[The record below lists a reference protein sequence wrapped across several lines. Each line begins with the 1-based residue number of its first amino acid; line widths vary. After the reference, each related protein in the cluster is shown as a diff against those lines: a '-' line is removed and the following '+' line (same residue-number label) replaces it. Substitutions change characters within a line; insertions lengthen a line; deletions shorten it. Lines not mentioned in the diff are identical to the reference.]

1 MGKRQLRG
9 AENGDGPRKRQRVV
23 HEAPTSEV
31 IHTSRQLRQLL
42 AFDPDLGRSR
52 HGLQSFKLLLDSLL
66 SRDDDTDSAEKR
78 QQHELR
84 FTIVKEYLQSTKPTE
99 DDENSTYLPDIMQT
113 WSHAGQVNNENLL
126 SAVPVVLALL
136 LKLLSQSLELT
147 PIGLGI
153 CRTLLQKRQQELIS
167 RSLSADKGK
176 AFIISPTLRMLRE
189 AVCFDGGA
197 IARPMFRAR
206 MSMLKSLARNM
217 GIVHI
222 GEEPE
227 DIKKPSPRTNAV
239 QFFLSA
245 LKYLHPEAKK
255 ELLAQRDV
263 VTALT
268 RDIKQDLPY
277 LVLDLLNGLR
287 DYVLLDSKVPR
298 EAKSNLLSSTTL
310 IKISGLYYYRQAN
323 DDLPSI
329 PDAAH
334 DFLMTACANPS
345 CGVLR
350 QDTGL
355 YPREADPNAAIP
367 SADLEELGLE
377 AIVWMN
383 KFKTEV
389 PVRNF
394 VLSNLLQNLRP
405 WSSVKQSELITSI
418 FKVAPELIAD
428 FFIKNKSFT
437 FEPKLSATWI
447 GYAAFLFNTVALP
460 LPEYFCRGSGYAE
473 LPPPTSIVMDNILP
487 LPLNQKALSRCL
499 TNKSRMIS
507 FFATRI
513 LILAVQKLDT
523 AVKMHQDPAHSSKFH
538 NNQALWTEAAR
549 RLIDEFCQRSP
560 GIKEMI
566 NSYRSIPED
575 DILHREAASQLLRL
589 YYEVIPQVA
598 LMAKFD
604 VAPLLETAL
613 RRLSKQ
619 KQQKE
624 TRSEE
629 VGEDDPRDFA
639 LSLKELEN
647 LLAIAGY
654 SPGMRWFTATEQLTL
669 SPFLTLLKVYVE
681 APHGVSLA
689 PVRQVL
695 DFVAVEQQVVPA
707 KDKGHPG
714 ISVLLE
720 TLKELMASSPS
731 SLAVLWPFLDKC
743 LTRCTTAPVKY
754 LEMLQDLGPKDAEDE
769 VRTVN
774 PLVAAIIEQL
784 PFAAKAADSKS
795 TLDGLGRFLPKFL
808 GYSAAAGES
817 KPLLEAALAVMSDSF
832 AKGLGKSLA
841 VPKKHPF
848 KQAGVG
854 KSIQAK
860 QDRNNTAAN
869 GDKPESGDDIAALD
883 SEQLERVLDVPDNL
897 ATDNSALV
905 KWQSKSVDE
914 LVDEG
919 YAISLISLL
928 ASEHASIRKEALVN
942 ILKMA
947 SKVQQSEYEEKE
959 QIWLLLSELAETARV
974 AAASQA
980 INAVAPLPSTI
991 VAFACHAVN
1000 VLRDPTHSLYPKI
1013 NSFLTRGPF
1022 WSVDRVPL
1030 ADEVLTE
1037 EPAVGDSYYSQL
1049 NWLLAYLLDGLR
1061 TSKDLELFHKKRAKG
1076 PLFERLLAVAGN
1088 PYMRTPLRMQVLR
1101 ILYRASKIEGG
1112 STTLVTRFGVVSWL
1126 EELLKMK
1133 KSMSAT
1139 QSQGGAGTVVSSED
1153 EVAAYKGLLKR
1164 IWETC
1169 DKGRVEGWSKGGVE
1183 SVIV

>member
-1 MGKRQLRG
+1 MGKRQFRG

-52 HGLQSFKLLLDSLL
+52 HGLQSFKLLLDSLI
-66 SRDDDTDSAEKR
+66 SRDDITDNAEKR

-84 FTIVKEYLQSTKPTE
+84 FTIVKEYLQSTKPIE
-99 DDENSTYLPDIMQT
+99 DDESSTYLPDIMQT

-206 MSMLKSLARNM
+206 VSMLKSLARNM

-277 LVLDLLNGLR
+277 LVLELLNGLR
-287 DYVLLDSKVPR
+287 DHVLLDNKVPR

-310 IKISGLYYYRQAN
+310 IKISGLYYYRQVN

-329 PDAAH
+329 PEAAH
-334 DFLMTACANPS
+334 GFLMTACTNPS

-473 LPPPTSIVMDNILP
+473 LPPPTSVVMDNILP

-499 TNKSRMIS
+499 TNKSRMVS

-523 AVKMHQDPAHSSKFH
+523 AVRMHQDPAHSSKSH

-549 RLIDEFCQRSP
+549 RLVDEFCQRSP

-604 VAPLLETAL
+604 VSPLLETAL
-613 RRLSKQ
+613 KRLSKHE
-619 KQQKE
+619 KQKE

-629 VGEDDPRDFA
+629 DVESDPRDFA

-654 SPGMRWFTATEQLTL
+654 SPGMRWFAATEQLTL
-669 SPFLTLLKVYVE
+669 SPFTTLLKVYVE

-689 PVRQVL
+689 PVRRVL
-695 DFVAVEQQVVPA
+695 DFVAVEQHVVPA

-720 TLKELMASSPS
+720 PLMELMASSPS
-731 SLAVLWPFLDKC
+731 SLAILWPFLDKC

-754 LEMLQDLGPKDAEDE
+754 LEMLQDLAKDAEDE
-769 VRTVN
+769 VLTVS

-795 TLDGLGRFLPKFL
+795 TLERLGRFLPKFL

-817 KPLLEAALAVMSDSF
+817 KPLLEAALAVMSESF
-832 AKGLGKSLA
+832 AQGLEKSLT

-848 KQAGVG
+848 KQAKGG
-854 KSIQAK
+854 KSTEAK
-860 QDRNNTAAN
+860 QDTNNTTAE
-869 GDKPESGDDIAALD
+869 GKKSESGDDVVALD
-883 SEQLERVLDVPDNL
+883 SEQLERVLNVPDSL
-897 ATDNSALV
+897 AADNSALV
-905 KWQSKSVDE
+905 KWQNKSVDE

-919 YAISLISLL
+919 HAISLISLL

-947 SKVQQSEYEEKE
+947 AKVQQSEYEEKE

-980 INAVAPLPSTI
+980 VNAVVPLPSTVI
-991 VAFACHAVN
+991 AFACHAVN
-1000 VLRDPTHSLYPKI
+1000 VLRDPTYSLYPKI
-1013 NSFLTRGPF
+1013 NSFLTSGPF

-1037 EPAVGDSYYSQL
+1037 EPAVGDSYYAQL

-1101 ILYRASKIEGG
+1101 ILYRATKIEGG
-1112 STTLVTRFGVVSWL
+1112 STTLITRFGVVSWL
-1126 EELLKMK
+1126 EELSKMK
-1133 KSMSAT
+1133 KSVSAT
-1139 QSQGGAGTVVSSED
+1139 QSQGGAGNIVSSED
-1153 EVAAYKGLLKR
+1153 EVAVYKGLLKR

-1183 SVIV
+1183 NVIV

>member
-1 MGKRQLRG
+1 
-9 AENGDGPRKRQRVV
+9 
-23 HEAPTSEV
+23 
-31 IHTSRQLRQLL
+31 
-42 AFDPDLGRSR
+42 
-52 HGLQSFKLLLDSLL
+52 
-66 SRDDDTDSAEKR
+66 
-78 QQHELR
+78 
-84 FTIVKEYLQSTKPTE
+84 
-99 DDENSTYLPDIMQT
+99 MQT

-206 MSMLKSLARNM
+206 ASMLKSLARNM

-227 DIKKPSPRTNAV
+227 DIKKPSPRTNAL
-239 QFFLSA
+239 QFFLNA

-268 RDIKQDLPY
+268 RDVKQDQPY

-310 IKISGLYYYRQAN
+310 IKISGLYYYRLASE
-323 DDLPSI
+323 DLPSI

-334 DFLMTACANPS
+334 DFLMTACTNPS

-405 WSSVKQSELITSI
+405 WSSLKQSELITSI

-447 GYAAFLFNTVALP
+447 GYAAFLFKTVTLQ

-523 AVKMHQDPAHSSKFH
+523 AVRMHQDPAHSSKSH

-549 RLIDEFCQRSP
+549 RLVDEFCQRSP

-566 NSYRSIPED
+566 NAYRSIPED
-575 DILHREAASQLLRL
+575 DLLHREAASQLLRL

-604 VAPLLETAL
+604 VSPLLETAL
-613 RRLSKQ
+613 KRLSKQ
-619 KQQKE
+619 EKQRE
-624 TRSEE
+624 TGSQEE
-629 VGEDDPRDFA
+629 DNENDPRDFA

-654 SPGMRWFTATEQLTL
+654 SPGMRWFAATEQLTL
-669 SPFLTLLKVYVE
+669 SPFTTLLKVYVE
-681 APHGVSLA
+681 APSGVSLA

-695 DFVAVEQQVVPA
+695 DFVAAEQQVVPA

-720 TLKELMASSPS
+720 TLKELVTSSPS
-731 SLAVLWPFLDKC
+731 SVAVLWPFLDKC

-754 LEMLQDLGPKDAEDE
+754 LEMLQDLGAKGAEDE
-769 VRTVN
+769 VLTVS
-774 PLVAAIIEQL
+774 PLVVAIIEQL
-784 PFAAKAADSKS
+784 PFAAKADSKS
-795 TLDGLGRFLPKFL
+795 TLDGLGLFLPRFL
-808 GYSAAAGES
+808 GYSTAAGES
-817 KPLLEAALAVMSDSF
+817 KPLLEAALAAMSKSF
-832 AKGLGKSLA
+832 AKGLGKSLT

-848 KQAGVG
+848 KQAKGG
-854 KSIQAK
+854 KSTEAK
-860 QDRNNTAAN
+860 SQDTNNTTPE
-869 GDKPESGDDIAALD
+869 GKKLESGDDVVALD
-883 SEQLERVLDVPDNL
+883 SEQLERVLDLSDSL
-897 ATDNSALV
+897 AADNSALV

-914 LVDEG
+914 LVDES

-959 QIWLLLSELAETARV
+959 QIWLLLSELAETAKV
-974 AAASQA
+974 AAASQPV
-980 INAVAPLPSTI
+980 NAVAPLPSTI
-991 VAFACHAVN
+991 IAFACHAVN
-1000 VLRDPTHSLYPKI
+1000 VLRDPTHSLYPKV

-1030 ADEVLTE
+1030 ADEVLSE
-1037 EPAVGDSYYSQL
+1037 EPAVGDSYYAQL

-1101 ILYRASKIEGG
+1101 LLYRATKIEGG
-1112 STTLVTRFGVVSWL
+1112 STTLVTRLGVVSWL

-1133 KSMSAT
+1133 KSLSSAT
-1139 QSQGGAGTVVSSED
+1139 QSQGGGAGTNVVASED
-1153 EVAAYKGLLKR
+1153 EVAVYKGLLKR

-1183 SVIV
+1183 GVIA

>member
-1 MGKRQLRG
+1 MGKRQFRG

-66 SRDDDTDSAEKR
+66 SRDDDTNSAEKR

-99 DDENSTYLPDIMQT
+99 DDETSTYLPDIMQT

-334 DFLMTACANPS
+334 EFLMTACTNPS

-405 WSSVKQSELITSI
+405 WSSLKQSELITSI

-460 LPEYFCRGSGYAE
+460 LHEYFCRGSGYAE

-523 AVKMHQDPAHSSKFH
+523 AVRMHQDPAHSSKFH

-549 RLIDEFCQRSP
+549 RLVDEFCQRSP

-613 RRLSKQ
+613 KRLSKQ
-619 KQQKE
+619 EQRKE

-654 SPGMRWFTATEQLTL
+654 SPGMRWFAATEQLTL

-720 TLKELMASSPS
+720 TLKELMASSPL

-743 LTRCTTAPVKY
+743 LSRCTTAPVKY

-769 VRTVN
+769 VHTVN

-854 KSIQAK
+854 KSVQAK
-860 QDRNNTAAN
+860 QDRTKTTAN
-869 GDKPESGDDIAALD
+869 GDKSGPGDDIAALD
-883 SEQLERVLDVPDNL
+883 SEQLERVLDVPDSL

-980 INAVAPLPSTI
+980 SNAVAPLPSTI

-1037 EPAVGDSYYSQL
+1037 EPTVGDSYYSQL
-1049 NWLLAYLLDGLR
+1049 NWLLTYLLDGLR

-1139 QSQGGAGTVVSSED
+1139 QSQGGAGTIVSSED
-1153 EVAAYKGLLKR
+1153 ELAAYKGLLKR